1 MFKFVDN
8 RATVY
13 GEINRKIQN
22 HVEEVKSLLSSQA
35 SKNTKRETGRLSD
48 SFTTDSLVEVG
59 KDEITAYIG
68 SSVEYAPYYEMGT
81 GEYALMGNGRQTPW
95 VYYDPI
101 QKRYFKTTGQTPK
114 RPLYH
119 AYQQNKSLI
128 QNRANEV
135 LR

>member
-1 MFKFVDN
+1 MTYKC
-8 RATVY
+8 
-13 GEINRKIQN
+13 
-22 HVEEVKSLLSSQA
+22 LSNYNLGLRSEDP
-35 SKNTKRETGRLSD
+35 TH
-48 SFTTDSLVEVG
+48 TD
-59 KDEITAYIG
+59 
-68 SSVEYAPYYEMGT
+68 
-81 GEYALMGNGRQTPW
+81 EYALMGNGRQTPW